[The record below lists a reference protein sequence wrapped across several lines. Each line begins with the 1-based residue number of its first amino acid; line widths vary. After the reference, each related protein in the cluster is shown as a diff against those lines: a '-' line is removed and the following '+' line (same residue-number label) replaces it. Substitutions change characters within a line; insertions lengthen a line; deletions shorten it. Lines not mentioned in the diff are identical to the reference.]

1 MSVRNPRA
9 GGLDGLD
16 ASPFEAKALDEVLAE
31 VDAEGWAE
39 DADH

>member
-9 GGLDGLD
+9 GGLD
-16 ASPFEAKALDEVLAE
+16 ASPFEAKALNEMLAE

-39 DADH
+39 DADQ